1 MHWRVKGIIQ
11 KVLGTIPG
19 GAMLHFHLQRRFG
32 GLRSFERELSVKV
45 DDWAIMARH
54 LRNAGVDFSRMRG
67 FEIGTGW
74 YPTFPFACYLAGA
87 RKITTCDLNPHLRED
102 LTRACVEELEK
113 FLPVIAEAA
122 GADPDA
128 VAQRYH
134 ALGERTRGGE
144 EPTAA
149 SGGVVDYHAPAG
161 AARTALHRESQRSHS
176 SHEIASRMPYR
187 A

>member
-87 RKITTCDLNPHLRED
+87 RQITTCDLNPHLREE
-102 LTRACVEELEK
+102 LTH
-113 FLPVIAEAA
+113 PSN
-122 GADPDA
+122 GDA
-128 VAQRYH
+128 SCR
-134 ALGERTRGGE
+134 ER
-144 EPTAA
+144 
-149 SGGVVDYHAPAG
+149 VCQYV
-161 AARTALHRESQRSHS
+161 
-176 SHEIASRMPYR
+176 
-187 A
+187 

>member
-74 YPTFPFACYLAGA
+74 YPNFPFACYLAGA
-87 RKITTCDLNPHLRED
+87 RKITTCDLNPHLRAD
-102 LTRACVEELEK
+102 LKRASVEELEDT
-113 FLPVIAEAA
+113 E
-122 GADPDA
+122 
-128 VAQRYH
+128 
-134 ALGERTRGGE
+134 ERRGGKE
-144 EPTAA
+144 
-149 SGGVVDYHAPAG
+149 VVSTG
-161 AARTALHRESQRSHS
+161 
-176 SHEIASRMPYR
+176 
-187 A
+187 

>member
-1 MHWRVKGIIQ
+1 
-11 KVLGTIPG
+11 
-19 GAMLHFHLQRRFG
+19 
-32 GLRSFERELSVKV
+32 
-45 DDWAIMARH
+45 
-54 LRNAGVDFSRMRG
+54 MRG

-134 ALGERTRGGE
+134 ALRERTRGGE

-149 SGGVVDYHAPAG
+149 SGGVIDYPAPAHAASTAPGDGEGDVVFSTSVLEHVAAAASHPMSRG
-161 AARTALHRESQRSHS
+161 AIPQPAPS
-176 SHEIASRMPYR
+176 
-187 A
+187 